1 MSWQIEGHH
10 RVCFIC
16 QILHGALVKYLNL
29 YEVESEKYLLIKFQ
43 IKIKISTTNWLLS
56 MKTNNHEIDNVDSLT
71 SNNHFHVSS

>member
-1 MSWQIEGHH
+1 MPNLTWSFG
-10 RVCFIC
+10 
-16 QILHGALVKYLNL
+16 KYLNL